1 MEIVVVNRLGDL
13 PLLSCGMS
21 RRRSL
26 RSCLYILTLL
36 LGWVAALPLLFLV
49 LPSLVRFALLL
60 FAQVAALLPWL
71 TTLTALLVLLTALL
85 ALLPALM
92 ALLAATLLSG
102 FTALLTALLTLLPAL
117 MALLAAALLSSFTA
131 LLTLALVA
139 VLLAGLP
146 GALAAYTLAGILV
159 QLRIDSSL
167 LAWLT
172 WLTWLTWLF
181 FSGHDEVLT

>member
-71 TTLTALLVLLTALL
+71 TTLTALLVLLTLL

-92 ALLAATLLSG
+92 ALLAA
-102 FTALLTALLTLLPAL
+102 
-117 MALLAAALLSSFTA
+117 
-131 LLTLALVA
+131 
-139 VLLAGLP
+139 
-146 GALAAYTLAGILV
+146 
-159 QLRIDSSL
+159 
-167 LAWLT
+167 
-172 WLTWLTWLF
+172 
-181 FSGHDEVLT
+181 